1 MESPII
7 PLGDKIVI
15 LPQEE
20 GEQMYG
26 NIIVPDAGQE
36 KPEMGTVLAVGP
48 GRISTDGTL
57 IPNRIEVGVTVMVP
71 KFGAQV
77 VTVENA
83 TINESFE
90 AVPFDSNLLKEILK
104 ANRTYHSGEIR
115 INKKGLLDAH
125 LHHGDNLYTGY
136 YSNLSNAIQKIS
148 RLGLA
153 NQKEEY
159 TLAGFI
165 ESFNNI
171 KNKLTNSIKN

>member
-20 GEQMYG
+20 AEQMYG

-36 KPEMGTVLAVGP
+36 KPEMGTVFAVGP

-77 VTVENA
+77 VVVEN
-83 TINESFE
+83 E
-90 AVPFDSNLLKEILK
+90 
-104 ANRTYHSGEIR
+104 TYIMASE
-115 INKKGLLDAH
+115 NDV
-125 LHHGDNLYTGY
+125 
-136 YSNLSNAIQKIS
+136 
-148 RLGLA
+148 LG
-153 NQKEEY
+153 
-159 TLAGFI
+159 I
-165 ESFNNI
+165 I
-171 KNKLTNSIKN
+171 KNKDNE

>member
-7 PLGDKIVI
+7 PLVDKIVI

-57 IPNRIEVGVTVMVP
+57 IPNKLEVGVTVMVP

-77 VTVENA
+77 VTVEN
-83 TINESFE
+83 
-90 AVPFDSNLLKEILK
+90 K
-104 ANRTYHSGEIR
+104 TYIMASE
-115 INKKGLLDAH
+115 NDV
-125 LHHGDNLYTGY
+125 
-136 YSNLSNAIQKIS
+136 
-148 RLGLA
+148 LG
-153 NQKEEY
+153 
-159 TLAGFI
+159 I
-165 ESFNNI
+165 I
-171 KNKLTNSIKN
+171 KNKNNE